1 MAAARAQHVE
11 RVVAPALAAGR
22 DVVSDRYVASSIAYQ
37 GHGRCLGAEAVA
49 EVNRFATVGLEPDLV
64 VLVVLDVPLAAD
76 RLGGA
81 GDRDR
86 IERAGDDLQ
95 AVVVAAYREMA
106 AADPDR
112 WVVVDGSGTIEEV
125 GARVAA
131 AVDARLDA

>member
-37 GHGRCLGAEAVA
+37 GHGRGLGADAVA

-106 AADPDR
+106 TADPDR

-125 GARVAA
+125 AARVTA